1 MSTTYTSGTY
11 GAKRSTWRNSNPR
24 ELLHKI
30 WQANQSAT
38 EDQLRELFWQECK
51 DDTDMLRACVEYT
64 LDNALVALHS
74 DPNRSAQRRQANRNS
89 GATAQTALK
98 ERIHREAQV
107 ILLDLE
113 MPNGKQLRACT
124 GTECRTFGGWFGKLA
139 VKAGK
144 NQIGTVLSEG
154 EVRKIWLAQKAT
166 K

>member
-11 GAKRSTWRNSNPR
+11 GAKRASWRDSNPR
-24 ELLHKI
+24 ELLRKI

-38 EDQLRELFWQECK
+38 ENELRDLFWNECK

-64 LDNALVALHS
+64 FDNALTALHKN
-74 DPNRSAQRRQANRNS
+74 PERTAQRRQANLNS
-89 GATAQTALK
+89 GTTAKSALK
-98 ERIHREAQV
+98 DRIHREAQI
-107 ILLDLE
+107 ILLELE

-139 VKAGK
+139 IKAGK
-144 NQIGTVLSEG
+144 RRVGEVLSEG
-154 EVRKIWLAQKAT
+154 EVRKIWLTQKAT